1 MKGGAGRLE
10 GFVRAVRG
18 ARSGLLDGVG
28 LGLLAVA
35 AFTWSSTA
43 GFAAAGLATLV
54 WNWRM
59 ESGAGE

>member
-1 MKGGAGRLE
+1 LE
-10 GFVRAVRG
+10 RFVRAVQVV
-18 ARSGLLDGVG
+18 RSDLLDGAG